1 MLQESKFDNLINN
14 MTMTR
19 SEIEN
24 ELDKLYKNLEIAHNA
39 DEETVCRLFN
49 TDSKNEIIK
58 VITDEIDTYEDLL
71 KEFDI
76 PEDDGMDYIGLQLSQ
91 GLPVVYWQ

>member
-1 MLQESKFDNLINN
+1 
-14 MTMTR
+14 MTR

-24 ELDKLYKNLEIAHNA
+24 ELDKLYKDLEVAHNA

-58 VITDEIDTYEDLL
+58 VITTEIDTYEDLL
-71 KEFDI
+71 KEFEI
-76 PEDDGMDYIGLQLSQ
+76 PEDDGMDYINLQLSQ
-91 GLPVVYWQ
+91 GMAVTRW

>member
-1 MLQESKFDNLINN
+1 

-24 ELDKLYKNLEIAHNA
+24 ELDKLYKDLEVAHNA
-39 DEETVCRLFN
+39 DEQTVCRLFN

-76 PEDDGMDYIGLQLSQ
+76 PDDDCMDYLSLQLSQ
-91 GLPVVYWQ
+91 GLPVVYW

>member
-1 MLQESKFDNLINN
+1 
-14 MTMTR
+14 MTR

-24 ELDKLYKNLEIAHNA
+24 ELDKLYKDLEVAHNA

-58 VITDEIDTYEDLL
+58 VITNEIDTYEDLL
-71 KEFDI
+71 KEFEI
-76 PEDDGMDYIGLQLSQ
+76 PEDDGMDYINLQLSQ
-91 GLPVVYWQ
+91 GMAVTHW

>member
-1 MLQESKFDNLINN
+1 

-19 SEIEN
+19 SDIEN
-24 ELDKLYKNLEIAHNA
+24 ELDKLYKDLEVAHNA
-39 DEETVCRLFN
+39 DEQTVCRLFN

-76 PEDDGMDYIGLQLSQ
+76 PDDDGIDYICLQLSQ
-91 GLPVVYWQ
+91 GLPVVYW

>member
-1 MLQESKFDNLINN
+1 

-19 SEIEN
+19 SELEN
-24 ELDKLYKNLEIAHNA
+24 ELDKLYKDLEVAHNA

-58 VITDEIDTYEDLL
+58 VITNEIDTYEDLL
-71 KEFDI
+71 KELEI

-91 GLPVVYWQ
+91 GLPVVYW

>member
-1 MLQESKFDNLINN
+1 
-14 MTMTR
+14 MTR
-19 SEIEN
+19 SELEN
-24 ELDKLYKNLEIAHNA
+24 ELDKLYKDLEVAHNA

-58 VITDEIDTYEDLL
+58 VITNEIDTYEDLL
-71 KEFDI
+71 KELEI

-91 GLPVVYWQ
+91 GLPVVYW

>member
-1 MLQESKFDNLINN
+1 
-14 MTMTR
+14 MTR

-91 GLPVVYWQ
+91 GLPVVYWK

>member
-1 MLQESKFDNLINN
+1 

-24 ELDKLYKNLEIAHNA
+24 ELDKLYKDLEVAHNA
-39 DEETVCRLFN
+39 DEETVCRMFN

-71 KEFDI
+71 KEFEI
-76 PEDDGMDYIGLQLSQ
+76 PEDDGMDYINLQLSQ
-91 GLPVVYWQ
+91 GMAVTHW

>member
-1 MLQESKFDNLINN
+1 

-91 GLPVVYWQ
+91 GLPVVYW

>member
-1 MLQESKFDNLINN
+1 

-91 GLPVVYWQ
+91 GLPVVYWK